1 MFWTLEETLFAR
13 FLLSVVFRVDFSKSF
28 GPSQCL
34 VDGSSSELWKWHRR
48 FGNLSFD
55 LLARLNLLCLIQGLP
70 KLRFEKDLVCDPCR
84 HEKMVAASH
93 PLMNKVMTKRPNL

>member
-55 LLARLNLLCLIQGLP
+55 LLARLSSLYLIQGLL
-70 KLRFEKDLVCDPCR
+70 KLRYEKDLVCHPCR
-84 HEKMVAASH
+84 HGKMVAASH
-93 PLMNKVMTKRPNL
+93 PLMNKVMTKRPDL